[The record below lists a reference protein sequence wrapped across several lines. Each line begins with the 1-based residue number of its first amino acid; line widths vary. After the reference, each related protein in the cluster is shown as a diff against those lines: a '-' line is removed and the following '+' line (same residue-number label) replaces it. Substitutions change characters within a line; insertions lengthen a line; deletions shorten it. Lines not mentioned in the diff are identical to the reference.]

1 MILGIIGVVVAV
13 VLCSSSVEGCI
24 VSRARGEIVKK
35 LTILGGDGIRAL
47 FDGGQGGGDGMRGCA
62 SAGRD
67 GGQVSSL
74 VGALCRAWASW
85 PGGLHRHGWRARER
99 ACAQYHDFVR

>member
-1 MILGIIGVVVAV
+1 MISGIIGVVVVV

-35 LTILGGDGIRAL
+35 LTSPGGDGIRAL
-47 FDGGQGGGDGMRGCA
+47 FDGGQGGGDGMWGVCL
-62 SAGRD
+62 SGRD
-67 GGQVSSL
+67 GGQVSSWG
-74 VGALCRAWASW
+74 GALRRAWAALS
-85 PGGLHRHGWRARER
+85 GGLHRHGWRARER